1 MRLPQRRATSK
12 AIMVLLAGI
21 LPALALGG
29 AAHAASRQALFS
41 CGTDET
47 EDRGFLGLSGIP
59 EDSGNWVDLRFD
71 RRADGDGHLVYS
83 FPRGG
88 VDSRTAFLFSHS
100 DGPEGYLVSVRWR
113 DENYNYVLYS
123 LAVSPD
129 PGDENDMGGG
139 EAGLAMSSHGRLID
153 RVPCSERPDML
164 ITSMRGTMACDDAG
178 PHGKAACA
186 ADPMQR
192 TEPLDL
198 ETIGIID

>member
-1 MRLPQRRATSK
+1 VRLPQRPAVIK
-12 AIMVLLAGI
+12 VIVVLLAGI

-41 CGTDET
+41 CGTDGT
-47 EDRGFLGLSGIP
+47 EDRGFLELGGIP

-113 DENYNYVLYS
+113 DEGYDYVIYS
-123 LAVSPD
+123 LAIRPD
-129 PGDENDMGGG
+129 PSDENDMGGG
-139 EAGLAMSSHGRLID
+139 DAGLVISSHGRLID
-153 RVPCSERPDML
+153 RVPCSERPSML
-164 ITSMRGTMACDDAG
+164 IASMRGTMACDDASLYG
-178 PHGKAACA
+178 EEACA
-186 ADPMQR
+186 ADPVQR

-198 ETIGIID
+198 EAIGIVD